1 MNFLAHIFLS
11 GSDIELI
18 TGNFIGDFVKG
29 KDLASYPE
37 GIKKGIVL
45 HRKIDEFTDQHKI
58 VLKTKKRLRPKYRH
72 YAPVI
77 ADIYYDHFLAS
88 KWSDYHSE
96 DLKSY
101 TTSFYRRIYR
111 HKAYIPSAAQH
122 MLSQMSID
130 DWLYNYQF
138 IEGIDR
144 ALTGMSKRTKFDS
157 GMETASQEL
166 KENYMEYDNEF
177 VEFFPHLQL
186 MCEQFINA

>member
-122 MLSQMSID
+122 MLSHMSID